1 MTYTVLYY
9 GSGSDIVHASTC
21 SDIQKELDSGATIV
35 GEYDDM
41 RTVHIDLYG
50 DLASD
55 HYDSYTEEKEWLEA
69 VYAEAFTSLVIRP
82 CTKE

>member
-21 SDIQKELDSGATIV
+21 SDIQKELASGATIV

-55 HYDSYTEEKEWLEA
+55 HYDPYTEAKEWLEA
-69 VYAEAFTSLVIRP
+69 VYAEAFTRLVIRP

>member
-9 GSGSDIVHASTC
+9 GSGSDILHASTC
-21 SDIQKELDSGATIV
+21 SNIQIELDLGATVV
-35 GEYDDM
+35 GKYDDM
-41 RTVHIDLYG
+41 RTVYIDLYG

-55 HYDSYTEEKEWLEA
+55 HYDPYTEAKEWLEE
-69 VYAEAFTSLVIRP
+69 VHAEALANLIVRP